1 MSEEEKNRLHEEDCS
16 CGHDCCEEH
25 HSHGH
30 ENGGGH
36 HVHGHDSACG
46 CAACHELDDIFSENE
61 EDEKESQAEF
71 RREVMFLAAAGVVF
85 VIALVSEELFP
96 DIAPEWLFN
105 AVFIALYIIVGLPV
119 LKTAFK
125 ALARGDIFNEFTL
138 MAGATLAALAIGEMS
153 ESVGVMLFYRLGEAF
168 QERASSNSRRSIKAL
183 LAQKPVTA
191 RVVEGC
197 KTVEK
202 QPKEIVKGDLI
213 RVMPGEIIPIDGH
226 VVSGASQIDVSAIT
240 GESVPVHVS
249 SGSEVHGGTLS
260 LDGLLEVEASGPF
273 EDSTIARM
281 LEMVQN
287 AVARRSPTERFI
299 TRFAKWYTPAVFFMA
314 AAVMLLPP
322 LAGYGQ
328 WRDWIYRG
336 LVLLV
341 ISCPC
346 ALVISI
352 PLGYFGGIGASSK
365 NGILVKG
372 ASVLDA
378 VGNVDTVVFD
388 KTGTLTYGRFRL
400 AAVLPA
406 EGVSEEDLL
415 HTAALA
421 ESGSNHP
428 VAKAVTAAAGA
439 VSLPEGA
446 SVTQHPGKG
455 MVFRCGDDT
464 IVSGNAAILAEFGA
478 EAPATELP
486 GTVVHVMKNGKY
498 LGALIAADELRPESA
513 EAVAELRR
521 RGIKGI
527 YMLTGDREETA
538 SAVAKTL
545 SLDGYRAE
553 LLPGDKVDA
562 LKELCGGDTKKTIY
576 VGDGVNDGPVLVTSE
591 TGIAMG
597 GFGSQVAVEAADAV
611 ILDDSPSK
619 VADLLRIAKKTRTI
633 VWENVFLAL
642 GVKLVFLI
650 FGVAGLA
657 GLWEAVFADVGVAL
671 MAILNSTRTA
681 RIK

>member
-1 MSEEEKNRLHEEDCS
+1 MTDEEKNGPHAEECA
-16 CGHDCCEEH
+16 CGHGCCKEH
-25 HSHGH
+25 HHSN
-30 ENGGGH
+30 ESGH
-36 HVHGHDSACG
+36 HHIHGHDDACG

-71 RREVMFLAAAGVVF
+71 RREVTFLAAAGIVF
-85 VIALVSEELFP
+85 AAALVCEELFP
-96 DIAPEWLFN
+96 EVLPGPLS
-105 AVFIALYIIVGLPV
+105 AVVFAALYIIVGLPV

-183 LAQKPVTA
+183 LAQTPVTA
-191 RVVEGC
+191 RVVEGDR
-197 KTVEK
+197 TVEK
-202 QPKEIVKGDLI
+202 HPKEIVKGDLI
-213 RVMPGEIIPIDGH
+213 RVMPGELIPIDGH
-226 VVSGASQIDVSAIT
+226 VVNGSAQVDMSAIS
-240 GESVPVHVS
+240 GESLPVPAGP
-249 SGSEVHGGTLS
+249 GSMVHGGTLS
-260 LDGLLEVEASGPF
+260 LDGLLTIEAAGPF

-322 LAGYGQ
+322 LLGYGL

-388 KTGTLTYGRFRL
+388 KTGTLTYGKFRL

-406 EGVSEEDLL
+406 EGVSKEELL

-439 VSLPEGA
+439 VTLPEDA

-455 MVFRCGDDT
+455 MVFRCGYDT

-498 LGALIAADELRPESA
+498 LGALIAADELRPESS

-538 SAVAKTL
+538 AAAAKEL
-545 SLDGYRAE
+545 RLDGYRSG

-576 VGDGVNDGPVLVTSE
+576 VGDGVNDGP
-591 TGIAMG
+591 
-597 GFGSQVAVEAADAV
+597 
-611 ILDDSPSK
+611 
-619 VADLLRIAKKTRTI
+619 
-633 VWENVFLAL
+633 
-642 GVKLVFLI
+642 
-650 FGVAGLA
+650 
-657 GLWEAVFADVGVAL
+657 
-671 MAILNSTRTA
+671 
-681 RIK
+681 